1 MSRDIK
7 QVAKMSWSKGIEI
20 IQSLFSY
27 HCGIMLEINIKRYLK
42 ITHTFTTA
50 IWHLPREIFDLAIES
65 LNKVK
70 DWKNTEG
77 DCEKKAFK
85 WEINIK
91 DTLKT
96 QVQMIILN
104 ITNVTGSQSVLKGLL
119 VTLEAVSG
127 PGYWSLWP
135 SLCPCVGLDAA
146 CQPACLQT
154 LGSLAE
160 AKFWTGNFSFP
171 KLFAECYFLV
181 HGFFSFRNWDTSF
194 VPTWMDP
201 KIVILSE
208 VRQIEKEKYH
218 MTSLI
223 CGI

>member
-1 MSRDIK
+1 M
-7 QVAKMSWSKGIEI
+7 
-20 IQSLFSY
+20 
-27 HCGIMLEINIKRYLK
+27 
-42 ITHTFTTA
+42 
-50 IWHLPREIFDLAIES
+50 WHLPREIFDLAIEN

-70 DWKNTEG
+70 DWKNTDG

-91 DTLKT
+91 DTFKT
-96 QVQMIILN
+96 QVQIIILN
-104 ITNVTGSQSVLKGLL
+104 ITNVTGSRSVLKGLL

-154 LGSLAE
+154 LGNLAE
-160 AKFWTGNFSFP
+160 ARFWTEHFSFP
-171 KLFAECYFLV
+171 KLFAECCFLV

-201 KIVILSE
+201 EIVILSE
-208 VRQIEKEKYH
+208 VKTDREGEISYDIPYMWDLKRNDTIE
-218 MTSLI
+218 LI
-223 CGI
+223 YKTETDSQP